1 MRITGSQKKIVS
13 AYSSFFFI
21 VLIFLNFNC
30 AHMTKKLDEFQIK
43 FDKKSSS
50 YIKDHSLEV
59 NDIILKQEKGI
70 TKVVGMTTNNIL
82 NKYLSSLSDSL
93 NFQYEVLL
101 LPDPILGDSIYGII
115 NVSVTPMR
123 EKPSHSSQ
131 MVDQAIMGN
140 TVKILYEKGDWYLC
154 QTHYDYVGWIT
165 KSVINRIGKIK
176 KNKWE
181 KDAKHQ
187 INSLHTIIYSKPNM
201 KSTQLCDAVLNNKL
215 MISNSTKEWHEI
227 TFPNGNI
234 GYVMAKNV
242 SLINENMQYNN
253 QLDLILFNAKS
264 MIGIPYL
271 WGGNSS
277 KGNDCSGFTQTIL
290 KSAGFQLP
298 RDARQQA
305 KIGELIELEN
315 VKAGDLLFFGL
326 NERITHV
333 AISLGE
339 QDFIHQGSKLEGR
352 IKIHSFNP
360 ESPLYNQYRH
370 KTFLFAKRI
379 LK

>member
-13 AYSSFFFI
+13 AYSLFFFI

-70 TKVVGMTTNNIL
+70 TKVVGMTTNNKL

-140 TVKILYEKGDWYLC
+140 TVKILYEKEDWYLC

-305 KIGELIELEN
+305 KVGELIELEN
-315 VKAGDLLFFGL
+315 VKAGDLLFFGF

>member
-13 AYSSFFFI
+13 AYSLFFFI

-70 TKVVGMTTNNIL
+70 TKVVGMTTNNKL

-305 KIGELIELEN
+305 KVGELIELEN
-315 VKAGDLLFFGL
+315 VKAGDFLFFGL

>member
-13 AYSSFFFI
+13 AYSLFFFI

-70 TKVVGMTTNNIL
+70 TKVVGMTTNNKL

-140 TVKILYEKGDWYLC
+140 TVKILYEKEDWYLC

-187 INSLHTIIYSKPNM
+187 INSLHTIIYSKPNT

-234 GYVMAKNV
+234 GYVMAKDV

-305 KIGELIELEN
+305 KVGELIELEN
-315 VKAGDLLFFGL
+315 VKAGDFLFFGL

>member
-13 AYSSFFFI
+13 AYSLFFFI

-70 TKVVGMTTNNIL
+70 TKVVGMTTNNKL

-187 INSLHTIIYSKPNM
+187 INSLHTIIYSKPNT

-234 GYVMAKNV
+234 GYVMAKDV

-305 KIGELIELEN
+305 KVGELIELEN
-315 VKAGDLLFFGL
+315 VKAGDFLFFGL

>member
-13 AYSSFFFI
+13 AYSLFFFI

-140 TVKILYEKGDWYLC
+140 TVKILYEKEDWYLC
-154 QTHYDYVGWIT
+154 QTHYDYIGWIT

-181 KDAKHQ
+181 KDAKHR

-305 KIGELIELEN
+305 KVGELIELEN
-315 VKAGDLLFFGL
+315 VKAGDLLFFGF

>member
-13 AYSSFFFI
+13 AYSLFFFI

-70 TKVVGMTTNNIL
+70 TKVVGMTTNNKL

-140 TVKILYEKGDWYLC
+140 TVKILYEKEDWYLC

-181 KDAKHQ
+181 KDAKHR

-234 GYVMAKNV
+234 GYVMAKDV

-305 KIGELIELEN
+305 KVGELIELEN
-315 VKAGDLLFFGL
+315 VKAGDFLFFGL

>member
-13 AYSSFFFI
+13 AYSLFFFI

-181 KDAKHQ
+181 KDAKHR

-305 KIGELIELEN
+305 KVGELIELEN

>member
-13 AYSSFFFI
+13 AYSLFFFI

-70 TKVVGMTTNNIL
+70 TKVVGMTTNNKL

-181 KDAKHQ
+181 KDAKHR

-305 KIGELIELEN
+305 KVGELIELEN
-315 VKAGDLLFFGL
+315 VKAGDFLFFGL